1 MSIEL
6 RKKIYKNL
14 LQEIFGEA
22 LNSREELIGE
32 IEEEYKRLNLLPLS
46 RNLKYEGELIFIYR
60 YGQLFHANK
69 NKNFK
74 EIFDKEQIYSGWKDV
89 VLNTELPKLKET
101 LAGYLNENARERLFG
116 ILRISSAPFIL
127 NLNDEKEL
135 VNVFS
140 KLYLTVKY
148 RDGMI
153 GFMKKVL
160 SIKRVTKVT
169 KGGKKIEDLG
179 PTITWK
185 DESGSKAQLTHL
197 EDFTD
202 DGITEGSVCT
212 TPQWIDDGRIISW
225 RIQILFKVTEPDITS
240 FAKSFRTYRVRALSD
255 MKGTN
260 PAEPKGILGAW
271 TRYDEKVYGIKDK
284 EEEDGKKGKEG
295 E

>member
-22 LNSREELIGE
+22 LNSREELIGK

-160 SIKRVTKVT
+160 SIKLID
-169 KGGKKIEDLG
+169 KIERGEIKNRKEKEREKLDL
-179 PTITWK
+179 
-185 DESGSKAQLTHL
+185 SKRLL
-197 EDFTD
+197 
-202 DGITEGSVCT
+202 
-212 TPQWIDDGRIISW
+212 
-225 RIQILFKVTEPDITS
+225 ILPPPDSEIVK
-240 FAKSFRTYRVRALSD
+240 FAKYFSSLDKNYLKKFFRI
-255 MKGTN
+255 
-260 PAEPKGILGAW
+260 E
-271 TRYDEKVYGIKDK
+271 
-284 EEEDGKKGKEG
+284 
-295 E
+295 

>member
-160 SIKRVTKVT
+160 SIKLID
-169 KGGKKIEDLG
+169 KIERGEIKNRKEKEREKLDL
-179 PTITWK
+179 
-185 DESGSKAQLTHL
+185 SKRLL
-197 EDFTD
+197 
-202 DGITEGSVCT
+202 
-212 TPQWIDDGRIISW
+212 
-225 RIQILFKVTEPDITS
+225 ILPPSDSEIVK
-240 FAKSFRTYRVRALSD
+240 FAKHFSSLDKNYLKKFFRI
-255 MKGTN
+255 
-260 PAEPKGILGAW
+260 E
-271 TRYDEKVYGIKDK
+271 
-284 EEEDGKKGKEG
+284 
-295 E
+295 